1 MKENRN
7 IIIEGKHEKPILI
20 NIYYNKNAESKPIVI
35 FSHGFKGF
43 KDWGHFNIVA
53 RKFAEAGFVF
63 IKFNFS
69 HNGTTPDAPLEFAD
83 LEAFGNNNYSKEL
96 DDLGS
101 VIDWVESASS
111 PHRGDRG
118 LCPPKG
124 ATPPEGGGLYLLGHS
139 RGGGISILK
148 ANEDK
153 RIKKIVTWSAVSD
166 FASRL
171 PKDDAR
177 FKKEGVVYVLNA
189 RTNQQMPLYYQFV
202 EDFYQNK
209 QRLDIPAAVKGMNIP
224 QLIIHGTDD
233 EAVPVEEAKR
243 MKQWNPD
250 AELLLIEGAGH
261 TFGAKH
267 PYPDEELPGD
277 AQRVVKASVEFL
289 VK

>member
-7 IIIEGKHEKPILI
+7 IIIKGKHGKPILI
-20 NIYYNKNAESKPIVI
+20 DVFYSENAEPKPIVI

-43 KDWGHFNIVA
+43 KDWGHFDIVA

-63 IKFNFS
+63 VKFNFS
-69 HNGTTPDAPLEFAD
+69 HNGTTPDNPLDFAD

-101 VIDWVESASS
+101 VIDWVENASS
-111 PHRGDRG
+111 PTGG
-118 LCPPKG
+118 
-124 ATPPEGGGLYLLGHS
+124 TEGGCSLLGHS

-148 ANEDK
+148 ANEDD
-153 RIKKIVTWSAVSD
+153 RVKKIVTWSAVCD

-177 FKKEGVVYVLNA
+177 FKKEGVVYVPNM

-202 EDFYQNK
+202 EDFSQNK
-209 QRLDIPAAVKGMNIP
+209 QRLDIPASVKGMNIP

-233 EAVPVEEAKR
+233 EAVPVEEAKM
-243 MKQWNPD
+243 MKQWNPG
-250 AELLLIEGAGH
+250 AELLLIDGAGH

-267 PYPDEELPGD
+267 PYPDEELPAD
-277 AQRVVKASVEFL
+277 AQRVVEASVEFL

>member
-1 MKENRN
+1 MKERKN
-7 IIIEGKHEKPILI
+7 IIIKGKHKKPILI
-20 NIYYNKNAESKPIVI
+20 DVFYPESSQTKSVII

-69 HNGTTPDAPLEFAD
+69 HNGTTPGNPLDFAD

-101 VIDWVESASS
+101 VIDWAVETQNFVSLLAL
-111 PHRGDRG
+111 PI
-118 LCPPKG
+118 
-124 ATPPEGGGLYLLGHS
+124 YLLGHS

-148 ANEDK
+148 ANEDS

-171 PKDDAR
+171 PKNDER
-177 FKKEGVVYVLNA
+177 FKKEGVVYVLNG
-189 RTNQQMPLYYQFV
+189 RTGQQMPLYYQFA

-209 QRLDIPAAVKGMNIP
+209 QRLNIPAAVKNLKIP
-224 QLIIHGTDD
+224 QMIVHGTDD

-243 MKQWNPD
+243 MKHWNPG
-250 AELLLIEGAGH
+250 AELLLIDGASH

-267 PYPDEELPGD
+267 PYTDEELPAD
-277 AQRVVKASVEFL
+277 AQRVVEAGIEFFI
-289 VK
+289 KQSPH

>member
-7 IIIEGKHEKPILI
+7 IVIKGENEKPILI
-20 NIYYNKNAESKPIVI
+20 DVYYNKNAEPKPIVI

-63 IKFNFS
+63 VKFNFS
-69 HNGTTPDAPLEFAD
+69 HNGTTPDNPLEFAD

-101 VIDWVESASS
+101 VIDWVENNNI
-111 PHRGDRG
+111 
-118 LCPPKG
+118 G
-124 ATPPEGGGLYLLGHS
+124 AVGGRAPIYLLGHS

-148 ANEDK
+148 AKEDG

-171 PKDDAR
+171 PEDDAR

-202 EDFYQNK
+202 EDFYQSK

-243 MKQWNPD
+243 MKQWNPN
-250 AELLLIEGAGH
+250 AELLLIDGAGH

-267 PYPDEELPGD
+267 PYPDEELPVD
-277 AQRVVKASVEFL
+277 AQRVVEASVDFFL
-289 VK
+289 K

>member
-7 IIIEGKHEKPILI
+7 IVIKGKHEKPILI
-20 NIYYNKNAESKPIVI
+20 DVFYIESNQPKPIVI

-63 IKFNFS
+63 VKFNFS
-69 HNGTTPDAPLEFAD
+69 HNGTTPDNPLEFVD

-96 DDLGS
+96 DDLGC
-101 VIDWVESASS
+101 VIDWVENGKIGASI
-111 PHRGDRG
+111 
-118 LCPPKG
+118 
-124 ATPPEGGGLYLLGHS
+124 YLLGHS
-139 RGGGISILK
+139 RGGGITILK
-148 ANEDK
+148 ANEDD

-166 FASRL
+166 FASRF
-171 PKDDAR
+171 PEDDTR

-189 RTNQQMPLYYQFV
+189 RTKQQMPLYYQFV

-209 QRLDIPAAVKGMNIP
+209 QRLDIPAAVKNLNIP

-243 MKQWNPD
+243 MKQWNPN
-250 AELLLIEGAGH
+250 AELLLIEKAGH

-267 PYPDEELPGD
+267 PSPDEDLPVD
-277 AQRVVKASVEFL
+277 AQRVVEASVDFFL
-289 VK
+289 K